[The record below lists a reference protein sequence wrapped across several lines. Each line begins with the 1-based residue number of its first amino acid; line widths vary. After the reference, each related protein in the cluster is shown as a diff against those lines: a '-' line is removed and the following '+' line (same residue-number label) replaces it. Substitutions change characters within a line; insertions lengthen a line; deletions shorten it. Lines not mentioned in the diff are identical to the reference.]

1 MRIGV
6 FGGTFDPVHNGHVL
20 PVEAAALKFDLSRVI
35 YVPARLSPHK
45 DAAPTDARHRVAM
58 LALAL
63 QGRPDWSID
72 LEELDREPPSF
83 TVDTL
88 RAIAARL
95 PSDELWLL
103 MGTDVL
109 AGFARWR
116 EPQEILRLARVAA
129 FEREPYAGKAVRVP
143 EVPGLGERL
152 SVFDAG
158 SVKIRA
164 TELRDALAAGRSI
177 AGKVP
182 GPVAEYMTKQGLY
195 KTGMPQR

>member
-20 PVEAAALKFDLSRVI
+20 PVEAAAKKFDLGRVI

-45 DAAPTDARHRVAM
+45 DFAPTDARHRVAM

-88 RAIAARL
+88 RAIAARGAG
-95 PSDELWLL
+95 DELWLL

-116 EPQEILRLARVAA
+116 EPREILRLARIAA
-129 FEREPYAGKAVRVP
+129 FEREPFDGAAVRIP
-143 EVPGLGERL
+143 DVPGLSERL

-158 SVKIRA
+158 SVRIRA
-164 TELRDALAAGRSI
+164 TELRDELAAGRSI

>member
-1 MRIGV
+1 VRVGI

-20 PVEAAALKFDLSRVI
+20 PVEAAAKKFGLRRVL

-45 DAAPTDARHRVAM
+45 DSPPTDARHRVAM

-72 LEELDREPPSF
+72 LEELDRESPSY
-83 TVDTL
+83 TIDTL
-88 RAIAARL
+88 RSIAARH
-95 PSDELWLL
+95 PEDEPWLL

-116 EPQEILRLARVAA
+116 EPSEILRLSRVAA
-129 FEREPYAGKAVRVP
+129 FEREPFVGPQVRVP
-143 EVPGLGERL
+143 DVPGLADRL

-158 SVKIRA
+158 SVRIRA
-164 TELRDALAAGRSI
+164 TELRDAVAAGRSV

-182 GPVAEYMTKQGLY
+182 EAVAEYMTKHGLY
-195 KTGMPQR
+195 KPGMPRH

>member
-20 PVEAAALKFDLSRVI
+20 PVEAAAMKFDLSRVI

-45 DAAPTDARHRVAM
+45 NSAPTDARHRVAM

-88 RAIAARL
+88 RALAARR
-95 PSDELWLL
+95 PGDELWLL

-129 FEREPYAGKAVRVP
+129 FEREPYVGKAVRVP
-143 EVPGLGERL
+143 EVPGLGDRL

-158 SVKIRA
+158 SVRIRA

>member
-6 FGGTFDPVHNGHVL
+6 FGGTFDPVHNGHLL
-20 PVEAAALKFDLSRVI
+20 PVEAAAMKFDLRRVI

-45 DAAPTDARHRVAM
+45 DSTPTDGRHRVAM

-83 TVDTL
+83 SVDTL
-88 RAIAARL
+88 RAIAARS
-95 PSDELWLL
+95 PNDELWLL

-116 EPQEILRLARVAA
+116 EPQEILRLARLAA
-129 FEREPYAGKAVRVP
+129 FEREPYAGKAVHVP
-143 EVPGLGERL
+143 EVPGLADRL

-158 SVKIRA
+158 SVRIRA

-195 KTGMPQR
+195 NTGMPQR